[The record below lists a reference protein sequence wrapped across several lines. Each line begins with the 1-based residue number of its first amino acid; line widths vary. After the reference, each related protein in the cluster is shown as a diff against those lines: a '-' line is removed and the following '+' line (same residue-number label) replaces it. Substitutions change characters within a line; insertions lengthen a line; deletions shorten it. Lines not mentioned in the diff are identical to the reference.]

1 MPFLLCLGLC
11 LHRPKLIKLSGSCGH
26 EPWIKSGSCG
36 HNTQFIEQTLNS
48 SNRVHVKGVIDTM
61 SSPEIA

>member
-26 EPWIKSGSCG
+26 
-36 HNTQFIEQTLNS
+36 NTQFIEQTLNS
-48 SNRVHVKGVIDTM
+48 SNRVHIKGVIGTTR
-61 SSPEIA
+61 SRIV